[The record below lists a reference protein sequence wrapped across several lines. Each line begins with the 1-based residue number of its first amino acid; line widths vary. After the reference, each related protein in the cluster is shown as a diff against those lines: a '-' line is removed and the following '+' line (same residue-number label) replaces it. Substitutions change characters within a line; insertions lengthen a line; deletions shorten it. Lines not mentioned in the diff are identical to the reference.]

1 MNLKVADFGFATYTH
16 GGKLFSYRGTKTYMA
31 PEIRSQK
38 EYDGHKVDIFS
49 LGVILFITV
58 MGIFPFLNADLSDP
72 YYRHIAAKS
81 HDSYWLKMGV
91 SRQLSQEF
99 RDLIMMM
106 LSLDSDERLT
116 VDEIRNH
123 PWM

>member
-1 MNLKVADFGFATYTH
+1 
-16 GGKLFSYRGTKTYMA
+16 MA